1 MFSFFI
7 ARRFYRSS
15 SSKKGKASMPAVHIA
30 TAGVAVG
37 LAVMILSVCLVK
49 GFQGEVAAK
58 LAGFASHIEVLDLN
72 SQTDA
77 DNHPITADAALMDV
91 VKKTTQAETVQRV
104 SVKIG
109 VMKTHDDFSGIML
122 KGIGKEYD
130 KKFIRSCMVEG
141 KFPDFGNNA
150 DAINQIVLSRQI
162 AEMLHLKV
170 GDKVYVYFFTNT
182 IKQRRFEIAGIYE
195 THLQQFDKNFV
206 WTDLQTINQ
215 LNDWGEEQCSL
226 LEVKLQNFDDLE
238 ERTAK
243 LGDAVTAYKHTHQIT
258 NLSVMSIR
266 DNPRTRPVLS
276 WLELLDL
283 NVMVILVIMLCVAGV
298 TMISGLLI
306 LILERTTTIGVLKAL
321 GASNRRIRRIFLVY
335 AGHIL
340 VRGMVIGNV
349 FAFLL
354 ALLQSQFHLVRLDPA
369 TYYVDAVPLAYDPV
383 WLIGI
388 NLATLLI
395 TLLTLVL
402 PAFIVSVVQ
411 PAKTIRFD

>member
-1 MFSFFI
+1 
-7 ARRFYRSS
+7 
-15 SSKKGKASMPAVHIA
+15 MPAVHIA

-141 KFPDFGNNA
+141 KFPDFGSNA
-150 DAINQIVLSRQI
+150 EAINQIVLSRQI

-243 LGDAVTAYKHTHQIT
+243 LGDAVTAYKKTHQIT

>member
-1 MFSFFI
+1 
-7 ARRFYRSS
+7 
-15 SSKKGKASMPAVHIA
+15 MPAVHIA

-243 LGDAVTAYKHTHQIT
+243 LGDAVTAYKNTHQIT

-369 TYYVDAVPLAYDPV
+369 IYYVDAVPLAYDPV

>member
-1 MFSFFI
+1 
-7 ARRFYRSS
+7 
-15 SSKKGKASMPAVHIA
+15 MPAVHIA

-141 KFPDFGNNA
+141 KFPDFGSNA

-243 LGDAVTAYKHTHQIT
+243 LGDAVTAYKNSHQIT

-306 LILERTTTIGVLKAL
+306 LILERTTAIGVLKAL

>member
-1 MFSFFI
+1 
-7 ARRFYRSS
+7 
-15 SSKKGKASMPAVHIA
+15 MPAVHIA

-141 KFPDFGNNA
+141 KFPDFGNNV

-243 LGDAVTAYKHTHQIT
+243 LGDAVTAYKNSHQIT

>member
-1 MFSFFI
+1 
-7 ARRFYRSS
+7 
-15 SSKKGKASMPAVHIA
+15 MPAVHIA

-243 LGDAVTAYKHTHQIT
+243 LGDAVTAYKNTHQIT

>member
-1 MFSFFI
+1 
-7 ARRFYRSS
+7 
-15 SSKKGKASMPAVHIA
+15 MPAVHIA

-243 LGDAVTAYKHTHQIT
+243 LGDAVTAYKNSHQIT

-349 FAFLL
+349 LAFLL
-354 ALLQSQFHLVRLDPA
+354 ALLQSQFHLVHLDPA

>member
-1 MFSFFI
+1 
-7 ARRFYRSS
+7 
-15 SSKKGKASMPAVHIA
+15 MPAVHIA

-109 VMKTHDDFSGIML
+109 VMKTNDDFSGIML

-141 KFPDFGNNA
+141 KFPDFGSNA
-150 DAINQIVLSRQI
+150 GAINQIVLSRQI

-243 LGDAVTAYKHTHQIT
+243 LGDAVTAYKNSHQIT

>member
-1 MFSFFI
+1 
-7 ARRFYRSS
+7 
-15 SSKKGKASMPAVHIA
+15 MPAVHIA

-91 VKKTTQAETVQRV
+91 VKKTTQAEIVQRV

-141 KFPDFGNNA
+141 KFPDFGSNA

-243 LGDAVTAYKHTHQIT
+243 LGDAVTAYKNSHQIT

>member
-1 MFSFFI
+1 
-7 ARRFYRSS
+7 
-15 SSKKGKASMPAVHIA
+15 MPAVHIA

-91 VKKTTQAETVQRV
+91 VKKNTQAETVQRV

-141 KFPDFGNNA
+141 KFPDFGSNA

>member
-1 MFSFFI
+1 
-7 ARRFYRSS
+7 
-15 SSKKGKASMPAVHIA
+15 MPAVHIA

-141 KFPDFGNNA
+141 KFPDFGSNA
-150 DAINQIVLSRQI
+150 GAINQIVLSRQI

-243 LGDAVTAYKHTHQIT
+243 LGDAVTAYKNSHQIT

-388 NLATLLI
+388 NLATLFI

>member
-1 MFSFFI
+1 
-7 ARRFYRSS
+7 
-15 SSKKGKASMPAVHIA
+15 MPAVHIA

-109 VMKTHDDFSGIML
+109 VMKTQDDFSGIML

>member
-1 MFSFFI
+1 
-7 ARRFYRSS
+7 
-15 SSKKGKASMPAVHIA
+15 MPAVHIA

-141 KFPDFGNNA
+141 KFPDFGSNA

-243 LGDAVTAYKHTHQIT
+243 LGDAVTAYKHTHHIT

-349 FAFLL
+349 LAFLL

>member
-1 MFSFFI
+1 
-7 ARRFYRSS
+7 
-15 SSKKGKASMPAVHIA
+15 MPAVHIA

-170 GDKVYVYFFTNT
+170 GDKVYVDFCTNT

-243 LGDAVTAYKHTHQIT
+243 LGDAVTAYKNSHPIT

>member
-1 MFSFFI
+1 
-7 ARRFYRSS
+7 
-15 SSKKGKASMPAVHIA
+15 MPAVHIA

-141 KFPDFGNNA
+141 MFPDFGNNA

>member
-1 MFSFFI
+1 
-7 ARRFYRSS
+7 
-15 SSKKGKASMPAVHIA
+15 MPAVHIA

-109 VMKTHDDFSGIML
+109 VMKTNDDFSGIML

-141 KFPDFGNNA
+141 KFPDFGSNA

-243 LGDAVTAYKHTHQIT
+243 LGDAVTAYKNSHQIT

-395 TLLTLVL
+395 TLLTLGL
-402 PAFIVSVVQ
+402 PAFIVSVVE

>member
-1 MFSFFI
+1 
-7 ARRFYRSS
+7 
-15 SSKKGKASMPAVHIA
+15 MPAVHIA

-238 ERTAK
+238 ECTAK

-266 DNPRTRPVLS
+266 DNPRTKPVLS

-349 FAFLL
+349 LAFLL

>member
-1 MFSFFI
+1 
-7 ARRFYRSS
+7 
-15 SSKKGKASMPAVHIA
+15 MPAVHIA
-30 TAGVAVG
+30 TAGVAIG

-91 VKKTTQAETVQRV
+91 VKKTTQAEIVQRV

-141 KFPDFGNNA
+141 KFPDFGSNA
-150 DAINQIVLSRQI
+150 DAINQIVISRQI

-243 LGDAVTAYKHTHQIT
+243 LGDAVTAYKNTHQIT

>member
-1 MFSFFI
+1 
-7 ARRFYRSS
+7 
-15 SSKKGKASMPAVHIA
+15 MPAVHIA

-91 VKKTTQAETVQRV
+91 VKKTTQTETVQRV

-141 KFPDFGNNA
+141 KFPDFGSNA

-383 WLIGI
+383 GLIGI

>member
-1 MFSFFI
+1 
-7 ARRFYRSS
+7 
-15 SSKKGKASMPAVHIA
+15 MPAVHIA

-141 KFPDFGNNA
+141 KFPDFGSNA

-243 LGDAVTAYKHTHQIT
+243 LGDAVTAYKNSHQIT

-411 PAKTIRFD
+411 PAKTSRFD

>member
-1 MFSFFI
+1 
-7 ARRFYRSS
+7 
-15 SSKKGKASMPAVHIA
+15 MPAVHIA

-215 LNDWGEEQCSL
+215 LNDWGDEQCSL

-243 LGDAVTAYKHTHQIT
+243 LGDAVTAYKNSHQIT

>member
-1 MFSFFI
+1 
-7 ARRFYRSS
+7 
-15 SSKKGKASMPAVHIA
+15 MPAVHIA

-141 KFPDFGNNA
+141 KFPDFGSNA

-243 LGDAVTAYKHTHQIT
+243 LGDAVTAYKNSHQIT

-266 DNPRTRPVLS
+266 DNPRTKPVLS

-349 FAFLL
+349 LAFLL

>member
-1 MFSFFI
+1 
-7 ARRFYRSS
+7 
-15 SSKKGKASMPAVHIA
+15 MPAVHIA

-141 KFPDFGNNA
+141 KFPDFGSNA

-243 LGDAVTAYKHTHQIT
+243 LGDAVTAYKNTHQIT

-349 FAFLL
+349 LAFLL

>member
-1 MFSFFI
+1 
-7 ARRFYRSS
+7 
-15 SSKKGKASMPAVHIA
+15 MPAVHIA

-243 LGDAVTAYKHTHQIT
+243 LGDAVTAYKTSHQIT

>member
-1 MFSFFI
+1 
-7 ARRFYRSS
+7 
-15 SSKKGKASMPAVHIA
+15 MPAVHIA

-109 VMKTHDDFSGIML
+109 VMKTNDDFSGIML

-170 GDKVYVYFFTNT
+170 GDKVYVDFCTNT

>member
-1 MFSFFI
+1 
-7 ARRFYRSS
+7 
-15 SSKKGKASMPAVHIA
+15 MPAVHIA

-141 KFPDFGNNA
+141 KFPDFGSNA
-150 DAINQIVLSRQI
+150 GAINQIVLSRQI

-243 LGDAVTAYKHTHQIT
+243 LGDAVTAYKNTHQIT

>member
-1 MFSFFI
+1 
-7 ARRFYRSS
+7 
-15 SSKKGKASMPAVHIA
+15 MPAVHIA

-109 VMKTHDDFSGIML
+109 VMKTNDDFSGIML

-243 LGDAVTAYKHTHQIT
+243 LGDAVTAYKNSHQIT

-349 FAFLL
+349 LAFLL

>member
-1 MFSFFI
+1 
-7 ARRFYRSS
+7 
-15 SSKKGKASMPAVHIA
+15 MPAVHIA

-141 KFPDFGNNA
+141 KFPNFGNNA

-243 LGDAVTAYKHTHQIT
+243 LGDAVTAYKNSHQIT

-349 FAFLL
+349 LAFLL

>member
-1 MFSFFI
+1 
-7 ARRFYRSS
+7 
-15 SSKKGKASMPAVHIA
+15 MPAVHIA

-243 LGDAVTAYKHTHQIT
+243 LGDAVTAYKNSHQIT

-354 ALLQSQFHLVRLDPA
+354 ALLQSQFHLVHLDPA

>member
-141 KFPDFGNNA
+141 KFPDFGSNA

-369 TYYVDAVPLAYDPV
+369 TYYVDAVPLAYDPA

>member
-243 LGDAVTAYKHTHQIT
+243 LGDAVTAYKNSHQIT

-369 TYYVDAVPLAYDPV
+369 TYYVDAVPLVYDPA

>member
-1 MFSFFI
+1 
-7 ARRFYRSS
+7 
-15 SSKKGKASMPAVHIA
+15 MPAVHIA

-109 VMKTHDDFSGIML
+109 VMKTQDDFSGIML

-243 LGDAVTAYKHTHQIT
+243 LGDAVTAYKNSHQIT

-349 FAFLL
+349 LAFLL

>member
-1 MFSFFI
+1 
-7 ARRFYRSS
+7 
-15 SSKKGKASMPAVHIA
+15 MPAVHIA

-49 GFQGEVAAK
+49 GLQGEVAAK

-91 VKKTTQAETVQRV
+91 VKKTTQAEIVQRV

-243 LGDAVTAYKHTHQIT
+243 LGDAVTAYKNSHQIT

-349 FAFLL
+349 LAFLL

-369 TYYVDAVPLAYDPV
+369 TYYVDAVPLAYDPA

>member
-1 MFSFFI
+1 
-7 ARRFYRSS
+7 
-15 SSKKGKASMPAVHIA
+15 MPAVHIA

-91 VKKTTQAETVQRV
+91 VKKNTQAETVQRV

-141 KFPDFGNNA
+141 KFPDFGSNA

-243 LGDAVTAYKHTHQIT
+243 LGDAVTAYKNTHQIT

>member
-1 MFSFFI
+1 
-7 ARRFYRSS
+7 
-15 SSKKGKASMPAVHIA
+15 MPAVHIA

-91 VKKTTQAETVQRV
+91 VKKNTQAETVQRV

>member
-7 ARRFYRSS
+7 ARRFYSS
-15 SSKKGKASMPAVHIA
+15 FSSKKGKASMPAVHIA

-141 KFPDFGNNA
+141 KFPDFGSNA

-243 LGDAVTAYKHTHQIT
+243 LGDAVTAYKNTHQIT

-349 FAFLL
+349 LAFLL

-369 TYYVDAVPLAYDPV
+369 TYYVDAVPLAYDPA

>member
-1 MFSFFI
+1 
-7 ARRFYRSS
+7 
-15 SSKKGKASMPAVHIA
+15 MPAVHIA

-141 KFPDFGNNA
+141 KFPDFGNNV

-215 LNDWGEEQCSL
+215 LNDWGDEQCSL

-369 TYYVDAVPLAYDPV
+369 TYYVDAVPLAYDPA

>member
-1 MFSFFI
+1 
-7 ARRFYRSS
+7 
-15 SSKKGKASMPAVHIA
+15 MPAVHIA

-109 VMKTHDDFSGIML
+109 VMKTNDDFSGIML

-243 LGDAVTAYKHTHQIT
+243 LGDAVTAYKNTHQIT

>member
-1 MFSFFI
+1 
-7 ARRFYRSS
+7 
-15 SSKKGKASMPAVHIA
+15 MPAVHIA

-141 KFPDFGNNA
+141 KFPDFGSNA

-243 LGDAVTAYKHTHQIT
+243 LGDAVTAYKKTHQIT

>member
-1 MFSFFI
+1 
-7 ARRFYRSS
+7 
-15 SSKKGKASMPAVHIA
+15 MPAVHIA

-141 KFPDFGNNA
+141 KFPDFGSNA
-150 DAINQIVLSRQI
+150 GTINQIVLSRQI

-243 LGDAVTAYKHTHQIT
+243 LGDAVTAYKNSHQIT

-340 VRGMVIGNV
+340 VRGMVIGDV

-388 NLATLLI
+388 NLATLFI

>member
-1 MFSFFI
+1 
-7 ARRFYRSS
+7 
-15 SSKKGKASMPAVHIA
+15 MPAVHIA

-109 VMKTHDDFSGIML
+109 VMKTHEDFSGIML

-141 KFPDFGNNA
+141 KFPDFGSNA

-243 LGDAVTAYKHTHQIT
+243 LGDAVTAYKNSHQIT